1 MLVTFRVDFFSLFC
15 CSTLVFI
22 IEKKKVNSSHF
33 IQYSLRTSTS
43 KWIEANQQVESASMA
58 LAFYSL
64 DCWWIFSLRIARF
77 KLAFISLQSARQIFC
92 REVFCAGKSARESI
106 ANWIERQS
114 EMSFSLYYSYTIK
127 NFVKCFSN
135 RITLRWH
142 IQFQFVVVKT
152 NWNTMLGFLTC
163 SKVFEVLFIW
173 TYHNFDILNNM
184 NTTAKKMRQIS
195 GWYGFFFLVL
205 STSFL

>member
-1 MLVTFRVDFFSLFC
+1 
-15 CSTLVFI
+15 
-22 IEKKKVNSSHF
+22 
-33 IQYSLRTSTS
+33 
-43 KWIEANQQVESASMA
+43 MA

-195 GWYGFFFLVL
+195 GWYGFFFSCSRQVSCKLKL
-205 STSFL
+205 LLHIPDDNKKRALNPIYSNKNFTHTYMKFL